1 MNGKQI
7 EFDGS
12 IDNFKTKSNETTIQI
27 KTTSSNLSLDSL
39 SEVSDDA
46 IRVYL
51 ESSQMELID
60 ELNDEFTVN
69 DILDLYKTEH
79 KQADG
84 SKPTEYRVITKN
96 GNVYSISET
105 LFNNLQTEMPEEPF
119 LDVDSV
125 D

>member
-12 IDNFKTKSNETTIQI
+12 VDNFKTKNNETTIQI

-39 SEVSDDA
+39 SEVSEGA

-69 DILDLYKTEH
+69 DILDIYRAEH
-79 KQADG
+79 KQSDG
-84 SKPTEYRVITKN
+84 SKVTQCRVITKN
-96 GNVYSISET
+96 GNVYSISED
-105 LFNNLQTEMPEEPF
+105 LLDKLEAEMPEEPF
-119 LDVDSV
+119 LDD
-125 D
+125 

>member
-12 IDNFKTKSNETTIQI
+12 VDNFKTKNNETTIQI

-39 SEVSDDA
+39 SEVSDGA

-69 DILDLYKTEH
+69 DILDIYKAEH
-79 KQADG
+79 KQSDG
-84 SKPTEYRVITKN
+84 STLTECRVITKN
-96 GNVYSISET
+96 GNVYSVSED
-105 LFNNLQTEMPEEPF
+105 LLNELEAEMPEEPF
-119 LDVDSV
+119 LDDDS
-125 D
+125 DD